1 MKYVNADVILPEK
14 LLKEIQQYISG
25 GMLYV
30 PKPEGTRKAW
40 GASSGSRQ
48 YLKQRNDQIRQA
60 FAQGATID
68 QLSEQFYLSYD
79 SIKKIVYSKSK

>member
-30 PKPEGTRKAW
+30 PKPEGMRKAW
-40 GASSGSRQ
+40 A
-48 YLKQRNDQIRQA
+48 QA
-60 FAQGATID
+60 PAAGNI
-68 QLSEQFYLSYD
+68 
-79 SIKKIVYSKSK
+79 